1 MTNRGAPAPVRA
13 VGWISL
19 TAISIN
25 GMVGGGI
32 FGLPSTIAALLGA
45 ASPLAYIVA
54 GVAVLLIALCFAE
67 AGSLYDRSGGP
78 YIYAREAFGPLVAFE
93 VGWMFIL
100 GRVVSVAAVTNTFAA
115 YLGYFFP
122 VVAQGAGRVITVTV
136 VTALITWVNC
146 RGVRPGVWLINF
158 LTIGKMLPLLIFCA
172 VGLFFVDPQ
181 RISFTTA
188 PNPSSLRTATLLLIF
203 AIGGFEFAS
212 VPTEEVIQS
221 RRVLPMV
228 TLASVSIVVTLYLVI
243 QVVALGTLPDLAG
256 SAAPLTSAARTF
268 MGPVGALLLTLAAI
282 FSTTGTSSGSILVAS
297 RMIYALGQGGQL
309 PEAVARL
316 HPRFRTPIV
325 AILIFAAVAWTFA
338 VLGTFAQLA
347 AMAALAR
354 LFYYTTTCAAI
365 PFLRRKTVPG
375 EKRFTI
381 QGGALIPIVATIV
394 CLWLFT
400 GSTRP
405 QAIGGFAALLLGAVL
420 FVAFRRRDTAPEAP

>member
-45 ASPLAYIVA
+45 ASPLAYVAA

-67 AGSLYDRSGGP
+67 AGSLYDRTGGP
-78 YIYAREAFGPLVAFE
+78 YVYAHEAFGPLVAFE

-100 GRVVSVAAVTNTFAA
+100 GRVVAVAAVTNTFAA
-115 YLGYFFP
+115 YLGYLWP
-122 VVAQGAGRVITVTV
+122 AAAQGAGRVITVTL

-146 RGVRPGVWLINF
+146 RGVRPGVWLINC
-158 LTIGKMLPLLIFCA
+158 LTIGKMLPLFIFCA
-172 VGLFFVDPQ
+172 IGLFFIDPH
-181 RISFTTA
+181 RISFITA
-188 PNPSSLRTATLLLIF
+188 PDTGSLRAATLLLIF

-212 VPTEEVIQS
+212 VPSEEVIQS
-221 RRVLPMV
+221 RRVLPLVTIASV
-228 TLASVSIVVTLYLVI
+228 TLVVVLYLVI
-243 QVVALGTLPDLAG
+243 QVVALGTLPELST

-268 MGPVGALLLTLAAI
+268 LGPAGALLVTLGAI
-282 FSTTGTSSGSILVAS
+282 FSTTGTSSGSTLVAS
-297 RMIYALGQGGQL
+297 RMLYALGQGGLL
-309 PEAVARL
+309 PPAIARL
-316 HPRFRTPIV
+316 HPRFRTPIT
-325 AILIFAAVAWTFA
+325 AILLFAAVAWTFA

-365 PFLRRKTVPG
+365 PMLRRKTVPAG
-375 EKRFTI
+375 HSFTLP
-381 QGGALIPIVATIV
+381 GGAVIPVIATVV

-405 QAIGGFAALLLGAVL
+405 QAIGGAAALLFGALL
-420 FVAFRRRDTAPEAP
+420 FLIFRHKSRAA